1 MCHMSGSSPEP
12 WNSAGDSLIATAS
25 RVAQPEVM
33 LRASFRL
40 TRSKVIVFAVM
51 VASYLFA
58 EFSLPGGLIRRF
70 IGDGSD
76 DPGLKIMAEHRG
88 TGFSLILTTAN
99 CLDLTVTV
107 EVPTPNTKASRPTP
121 FTAVIRGQ
129 QRMELAT
136 YEPLDPT
143 KPWDFKYGGKWLYGC
158 PGATPDGTVYLLPYE
173 AATHCKLIQ
182 GAHGSYSHQGGS
194 GHEYANDWLMPVGT
208 IVLAAR
214 GGTVIG
220 VRTDSTVHGVGERYK
235 NSANYIII
243 RHSDGTYG
251 EYLHFQPNAALVKL
265 GDVVQTGQPIGRSGN
280 SGYTSRPHLHFGV
293 FRIRNDNT
301 RESLPF
307 KVRTDQGVKDTLEEG
322 QVY

>member
-1 MCHMSGSSPEP
+1 
-12 WNSAGDSLIATAS
+12 
-25 RVAQPEVM
+25 M
-33 LRASFRL
+33 LRTGFRL
-40 TRSKVIVFAVM
+40 TKSKVVVFAMM

-70 IGDGSD
+70 IGEGSD

-88 TGFSLILTTAN
+88 PGFALILTTAN

-129 QRMELAT
+129 QRMELAS

-158 PGATPDGTVYLLPYE
+158 PGGSPDGTVYLLPF
-173 AATHCKLIQ
+173 AATTQHKLIQ
-182 GAHGSYSHQGGS
+182 GAHGSFSHQDGS
-194 GHEYANDWLMPVGT
+194 GNDYANDWVMPEGT
-208 IVLAAR
+208 LVLAAR
-214 GGTVIG
+214 AGTVVG
-220 VRTDSTVHGVGERYK
+220 LRSDSTAHGVGERFK

-251 EYLHFQPNAALVKL
+251 EYLHLQHNAALVKL
-265 GDVVQTGQPIGRSGN
+265 GEVVQASQPIARSGN
-280 SGYTSRPHLHFGV
+280 TGYTSGPHLHFGV
-293 FRIRNDNT
+293 FRIREDNT

-307 KVRTDQGVKDTLEEG
+307 KVHTDHGVMDTLVEG
-322 QVY
+322 QYY